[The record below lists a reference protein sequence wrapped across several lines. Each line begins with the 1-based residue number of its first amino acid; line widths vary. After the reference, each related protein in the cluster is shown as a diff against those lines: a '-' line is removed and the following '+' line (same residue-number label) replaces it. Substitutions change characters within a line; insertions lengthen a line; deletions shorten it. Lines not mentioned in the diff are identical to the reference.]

1 METPPTGASTL
12 SFQFK
17 QDMLFFA
24 ELLPIFNGRKIM
36 GKAIVPYQ
44 HQVELDAC
52 LTGCGAVAGEQFY
65 AAQFPVHVLRAD
77 HTIAHLELLNIVLAI
92 KVWRRRWSGW
102 TVKVF
107 CDNLN
112 TVHVLQSGRSRDH
125 FMRSC
130 AREVFLHTAACDI
143 DIQVC
148 HRPGLDMVWA
158 DALSREHTG
167 ERYAAK
173 VCDDPHLR
181 RSTRLVVPTEFFSIR
196 NML

>member
-1 METPPTGASTL
+1 
-12 SFQFK
+12 
-17 QDMLFFA
+17 
-24 ELLPIFNGRKIM
+24 M

-77 HTIAHLELLNIVLAI
+77 HTIAHLELLNIVVAI

-102 TVKVF
+102 TVQVF

-148 HRPGLDMVWA
+148 HRPGLDMVWT
-158 DALSREHTG
+158 DASPGNTPGRGTQPRCATTPISVGQPGWWYPQSFSALETCCRTPPPCFPPVLYLTLFFPLLQVSR
-167 ERYAAK
+167 
-173 VCDDPHLR
+173 C
-181 RSTRLVVPTEFFSIR
+181 
-196 NML
+196 